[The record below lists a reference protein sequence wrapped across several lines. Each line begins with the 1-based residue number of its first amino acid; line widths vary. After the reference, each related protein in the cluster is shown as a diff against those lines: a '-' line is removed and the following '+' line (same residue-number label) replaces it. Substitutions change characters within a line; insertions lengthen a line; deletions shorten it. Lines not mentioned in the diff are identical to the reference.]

1 MTIAKKQILY
11 VALFHPL
18 TRAAQAKAPAKRC
31 RHVSADT
38 EDVTAC
44 LFSCVHAAV

>member
-31 RHVSADT
+31 RHVFCVCRN
-38 EDVTAC
+38 VTAC